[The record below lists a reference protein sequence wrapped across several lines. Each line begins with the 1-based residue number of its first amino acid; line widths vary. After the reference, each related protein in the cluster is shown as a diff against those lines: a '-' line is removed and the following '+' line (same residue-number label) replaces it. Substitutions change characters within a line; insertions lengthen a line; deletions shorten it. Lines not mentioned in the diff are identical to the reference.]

1 MSVLNRAVNDESTK
15 AKEKAFEVASDNE
28 YVTFTVCIE
37 VIYFSATP
45 TTNCVI
51 SLCPAARI
59 RTLMHTVKTLTFGRF
74 VY

>member
-1 MSVLNRAVNDESTK
+1 MSILNWAVNDESTK
-15 AKEKAFEVASDNE
+15 AKVKTFEVASDNE
-28 YVTFTVCIE
+28 YVTSTVWIE
-37 VIYFSATP
+37 VIYLSATT

-59 RTLMHTVKTLTFGRF
+59 RILMHTVKILTFGRF

>member
-15 AKEKAFEVASDNE
+15 AKEKTFEVALDNE
-28 YVTFTVCIE
+28 YVTFTVWIE
-37 VIYFSATP
+37 VIYLSTTT

-51 SLCPAARI
+51 SLLPAARI
-59 RTLMHTVKTLTFGRF
+59 RTLMHTVKTLKLGRF